1 MAENGENAI
10 KFVNELLD
18 KIKAPFFREMETL
31 RSLKARLTGQENARL
46 NPWDVAY
53 YANLRAEEHF
63 RLDQEELRRHFPLP
77 RVLDG
82 LFSLAERLYGIRVK
96 EIPTRQSRQANPPE
110 PWKSG
115 IRTCAF
121 SRLTTATATDWVP
134 FTWIFSPVAINGPE
148 RG

>member
-1 MAENGENAI
+1 
-10 KFVNELLD
+10 
-18 KIKAPFFREMETL
+18 METL

-96 EIPTRQSRQANPPE
+96 EIPTRQSL
-110 PWKSG
+110 SG
-115 IRTCAF
+115 TPAGESAGAVEVWHPDVRF

>member
-82 LFSLAERLYGIRVK
+82 LFSL
-96 EIPTRQSRQANPPE
+96 
-110 PWKSG
+110 SG
-115 IRTCAF
+115 C
-121 SRLTTATATDWVP
+121 TASA
-134 FTWIFSPVAINGPE
+134 
-148 RG
+148 

>member
-1 MAENGENAI
+1 
-10 KFVNELLD
+10 
-18 KIKAPFFREMETL
+18 METL

-96 EIPTRQSRQANPPE
+96 EIPTRQSL
-110 PWKSG
+110 SG
-115 IRTCAF
+115 IPAGESAGAVEVWHPDVRF

>member
-1 MAENGENAI
+1 
-10 KFVNELLD
+10 
-18 KIKAPFFREMETL
+18 METL

-77 RVLDG
+77 HVLDG

-96 EIPTRQSRQANPPE
+96 EIPTRQSL
-110 PWKSG
+110 SG
-115 IRTCAF
+115 IPAGESAGAVEVWHPDVRF
-121 SRLTTATATDWVP
+121 SRLTTATATDWVL